1 MGSPMGVHKCTVI
14 QNTLKTEQKYPTF
27 PQARNRV
34 SERASE
40 RAIEA
45 STVMLYYSS
54 KTEKAHYR
62 VMGSYIGVPK
72 CTVIQ
77 NALKTGKNIPLS
89 HKFRSERA
97 CKRACKRACEQACE
111 QENERARKR
120 ACERASEQVSKA
132 SSAVLY

>member
-14 QNTLKTEQKYPTF
+14 QNTLKTEQKYPTI
-27 PQARNRV
+27 PQARKRV

-77 NALKTGKNIPLS
+77 NTLKTGKNIPLS
-89 HKFRSERA
+89 HKF
-97 CKRACKRACEQACE
+97 
-111 QENERARKR
+111 
-120 ACERASEQVSKA
+120 
-132 SSAVLY
+132 

>member
-1 MGSPMGVHKCTVI
+1 M
-14 QNTLKTEQKYPTF
+14 
-27 PQARNRV
+27 

-77 NALKTGKNIPLS
+77 NTLKTGKNIRLS

-97 CKRACKRACEQACE
+97 SVQTSV
-111 QENERARKR
+111 
-120 ACERASEQVSKA
+120 RASVGASEHAGGRASK
-132 SSAVLY
+132 